1 MARRRSGGARSF
13 STSSARRSPPPTPT
27 SRIVHVSHFF
37 YNCRLGAPPP
47 AQQQQKGGLF
57 SGLMGSVMHGA
68 ALGTGSAIAHRAI
81 DGVMG
86 GRGEAPVPVST
97 ENELSPEVCKHQAKA
112 FTDCITENN
121 GEMGACQFY
130 FDMLQQC
137 KIENPQ

>member
-27 SRIVHVSHFF
+27 SR
-37 YNCRLGAPPP
+37 APPP